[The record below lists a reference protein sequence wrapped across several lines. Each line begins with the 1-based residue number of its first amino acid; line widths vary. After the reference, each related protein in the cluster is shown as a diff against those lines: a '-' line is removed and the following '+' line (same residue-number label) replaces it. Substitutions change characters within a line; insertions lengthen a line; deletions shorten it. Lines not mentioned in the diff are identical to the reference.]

1 MFLKSNSSCLMSN
14 FPADILIIDDER
26 QIRRLLNLTLTGAGY
41 HVRECENGQLGLS
54 ETALKRPD
62 AIILDLGLP
71 DINGLEVLK
80 QLREWTQVPIL
91 ILTAWDREDEKVDA
105 LDAGADDYLTKPFS
119 IQELLARIRVSLRHF
134 SLPENEPV
142 FERGNL
148 RIDFSKR
155 QVFID
160 GKEISLTPTEYDLL
174 RVLVQHQGRV
184 ITHRQLLREV
194 WGEAY
199 EGEAHLLRV
208 NISNLRH
215 KIEKD
220 PSQPELILTDAGVG
234 YRIKPA

>member
-26 QIRRLLNLTLTGAGY
+26 QIRRLLNLTPTGAGY

-119 IQELLARIRVSLRHF
+119 GRELLARLRVMLRRNR
-134 SLPENEPV
+134 PDREPSV
-142 FERGNL
+142 FRLGPIVVDLSSRRVE
-148 RIDFSKR
+148 K
-155 QVFID
+155 
-160 GKEISLTPTEYDLL
+160 GKEEIHLTSKE
-174 RVLVQHQGRV
+174 
-184 ITHRQLLREV
+184 
-194 WGEAY
+194 
-199 EGEAHLLRV
+199 
-208 NISNLRH
+208 
-215 KIEKD
+215 
-220 PSQPELILTDAGVG
+220 
-234 YRIKPA
+234 